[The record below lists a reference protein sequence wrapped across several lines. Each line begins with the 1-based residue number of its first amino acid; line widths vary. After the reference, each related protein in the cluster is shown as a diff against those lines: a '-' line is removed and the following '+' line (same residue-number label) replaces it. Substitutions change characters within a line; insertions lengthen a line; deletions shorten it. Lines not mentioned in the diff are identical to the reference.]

1 MSFVNNLNRS
11 LFSCGFY
18 VIIYN
23 IMDRQ
28 SIENKINDIAKYF
41 ADKQPENITFIDAD
55 TYDYELFT
63 LYEKWNQLVSAA
75 EFADYFSYID
85 KLWELL
91 ANWKPDDVE
100 SIQTKRQIVELAK
113 KHLTKAI
120 RNNKFM
126 EKQEI
131 LNGISKELE
140 SLSSENPR
148 DFCFAIDCYADDY
161 DEDSIRALILKW
173 DQSGYKDFN
182 ELFPIT
188 AKLVFELKKANNGIE
203 RSREDYAA
211 IISLAKDALTEIKD
225 FKAFD

>member
-1 MSFVNNLNRS
+1 MQL
-11 LFSCGFY
+11 
-18 VIIYN
+18 YN
-23 IMDRQ
+23 KMDKQ
-28 SIENKINDIAKYF
+28 SIESKINVIAKYF

-63 LYEKWNQLVSAA
+63 LYEKWNQLVSAE

-131 LNGISKELE
+131 LNGISKELK

-173 DQSGYKDFN
+173 NQSGNKDFN

-188 AKLVFELKKANNGIE
+188 AKLVLELKKVNDGIE
-203 RSREDYAA
+203 RSKEEYAA
-211 IISLAKDALTEIKD
+211 IISLAEEALAEIQNYRVLCPGINEK
-225 FKAFD
+225 KKQ